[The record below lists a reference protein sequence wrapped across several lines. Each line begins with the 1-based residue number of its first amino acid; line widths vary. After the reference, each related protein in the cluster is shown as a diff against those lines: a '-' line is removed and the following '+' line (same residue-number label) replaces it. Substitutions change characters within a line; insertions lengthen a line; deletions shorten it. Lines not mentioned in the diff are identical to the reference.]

1 MSQALILN
9 RAAAPDLS
17 TTNIGM
23 IFMAFAML
31 LLPVGDTF
39 AKILTDVI
47 GPVEVTMWRLL
58 AQGLCLLP
66 VVVLLRRRLRGA
78 MFSPVVALSG
88 LLVMITLTSLVTAF
102 SVMPI
107 ATAIAIFFAEPLIL
121 TLLAG
126 PLLGEVAGP
135 RRYAAVSVG
144 LVGALIV
151 IRPGFSEF
159 GLATLL
165 PLVAATAYA
174 LNMIVL
180 RRACATRSG
189 LTVQCGATV
198 YAAIGMVVVVG
209 VLYAAGG
216 IELAPL
222 MRPAWTW
229 GAILG
234 CGAFAAASFVL
245 IAEAFRHAEATT
257 LAPFQYLEIVGATA
271 AGFFV
276 FSEFPDGPTWL
287 GVAIILGSGAYIVHR
302 ERQQDARVPRR
313 RRGGR

>member
-1 MSQALILN
+1 MGQALNLN
-9 RAAAPDLS
+9 RAAAPVWS

-23 IFMAFAML
+23 VFMALAML

-39 AKILTDVI
+39 AKILTGVM
-47 GPVEVTMWRLL
+47 GPIEVTMWRLI
-58 AQGLCLLP
+58 AQRLCLVP
-66 VVVLLRRRLRGA
+66 IVVLLRHRLRGA

-88 LLVMITLTSLVTAF
+88 LLVKITLTSLVTAF

-126 PLLGEVAGP
+126 PLLGEVAGL
-135 RRYAAVSVG
+135 RRYAAVGVG

-189 LTVQCGATV
+189 EWRANSRTLS
-198 YAAIGMVVVVG
+198 
-209 VLYAAGG
+209 
-216 IELAPL
+216 AP
-222 MRPAWTW
+222 
-229 GAILG
+229 
-234 CGAFAAASFVL
+234 
-245 IAEAFRHAEATT
+245 AEVFRSLQAKSRH
-257 LAPFQYLEIVGATA
+257 
-271 AGFFV
+271 
-276 FSEFPDGPTWL
+276 
-287 GVAIILGSGAYIVHR
+287 
-302 ERQQDARVPRR
+302 ERQRRNPGEVDVDRFTVVAGCHRPYTHGCLDSVRARNPITDE
-313 RRGGR
+313 